1 MVPDATAKINNLRDE
16 IHWLDNLDE
25 VHAGQRSLQPSP
37 PESSS
42 ALQDN
47 GEQLSNITAREGD
60 PLVPSADDDL
70 SQDFPDP
77 TTPDD
82 DETPV
87 DELTVQPTDNPTPVE
102 TRPSRHR
109 RPTYK
114 LMNQENDG
122 MTRLCTAI
130 GCMVQRLFENSPVAA
145 MHTVFKEKLNDTVN
159 DHRNRLQILDN
170 TIEMNVDGSLNNLHP
185 LTFVA
190 KSGKNDTFHFNG
202 ALQQD
207 DREEFIKVMVKELEE
222 HHRNKHWKLVLRSTI
237 GEAKTVK
244 AI

>member
-1 MVPDATAKINNLRDE
+1 MKSIGWTIWTKCT
-16 IHWLDNLDE
+16 LDNDPYNL
-25 VHAGQRSLQPSP
+25 VHRNHPLHCRIMASSYRTSLL
-37 PESSS
+37 E
-42 ALQDN
+42 
-47 GEQLSNITAREGD
+47 RETHLF
-60 PLVPSADDDL
+60 PVLFDL